1 MQRIYFSVLLLFA
14 LIPLIAQE
22 PKVSHEELMA
32 QMQAERMVYLTK
44 ELQLSEAEQKV
55 VGEYLVQMDQEKV
68 KRYRAIL
75 QKRVAM
81 EKKKNLTKEDLQEY
95 FQFRCTNKTA
105 IEEYERNCFEKL
117 SQILSPQK
125 VLRLDKAQ
133 RVFLREVHK
142 RRRQQK

>member
-1 MQRIYFSVLLLFA
+1 MQRIYFSVLLFFA
-14 LIPLIAQE
+14 LIPVIAQE
-22 PKVSHEELMA
+22 SKVSHEELMA

-117 SQILSPQK
+117 SEILSPQK

>member
-1 MQRIYFSVLLLFA
+1 
-14 LIPLIAQE
+14 
-22 PKVSHEELMA
+22 MA

-95 FQFRCTNKTA
+95 FQFRCTNKMA

>member
-1 MQRIYFSVLLLFA
+1 MQRIYLSVLFLFA

-95 FQFRCTNKTA
+95 FQFRCTNKMA
-105 IEEYERNCFEKL
+105 IEE
-117 SQILSPQK
+117 
-125 VLRLDKAQ
+125 
-133 RVFLREVHK
+133 
-142 RRRQQK
+142 